1 MIAGKTVVY
10 TSGTFDMLH
19 ANHIKMIEYARS
31 LGDILIV
38 GVNTDELVESYK
50 STPIIPFEERITL
63 VKALKYPDIVIPQHS
78 LDHADKVKK
87 LNFDVF
93 VVGDDWVG
101 KYDYLKDLGVDVVY
115 FPYGAGVSSTKLK
128 ERIYENYEKM
138 KNKADAHFS
147 NVTDIQ
153 EKNT

>member
-19 ANHIKMIEYARS
+19 ANHIKMLEYARA

-50 STPIIPFEERITL
+50 SQPIIPFEERIAL
-63 VKALKYPDIVIPQHS
+63 MKALKYPDIVIPQHS

-101 KYDYLKDLGVDVVY
+101 KYDYLKEQGVTVVY
-115 FPYGAGVSSTKLK
+115 FPYGKGISSSNLK
-128 ERIYENYEKM
+128 QRIYDRYEKLQQ
-138 KNKADAHFS
+138 KADNHFS
-147 NVTDIQ
+147 NDIDVRN
-153 EKNT
+153 K